1 MQAVY
6 FLFCQGVDLQ
16 LLLDGVG
23 HALAPPS
30 TSSGDNLLVKYLL
43 VSFLHFKNH
52 KNTTAAVIRSLLDK
66 GYLEIS
72 DIRYS
77 TTVLARAYKPC
88 VSILEFLKNE
98 YGELSVEKI
107 VGHLISTMEDTQV
120 LNQLLALISEKNIL
134 SKKVVES

>member
-1 MQAVY
+1 MFDLTKAEYEVLFY
-6 FLFCQGVDLQ
+6 FYDSSKSLTKQE
-16 LLLDGVG
+16 LLESVLS
-23 HALAPPS
+23 L
-30 TSSGDNLLVKYLL
+30 N
-43 VSFLHFKNH
+43 

-66 GYLEIS
+66 GYLEIA

-98 YGELSVEKI
+98 YGELSVEKV

-120 LNQLLALISEKNIL
+120 LNQLLALISEKKYSIQKGSWKL
-134 SKKVVES
+134 KDKR

>member
-1 MQAVY
+1 MFDLTKAEYEVLFY
-6 FLFCQGVDLQ
+6 FYDSSKSLTKQE
-16 LLLDGVG
+16 LLESVLS
-23 HALAPPS
+23 L
-30 TSSGDNLLVKYLL
+30 N
-43 VSFLHFKNH
+43 

-66 GYLEIS
+66 GYLEIA

-98 YGELSVEKI
+98 YGELSVEKV

>member
-1 MQAVY
+1 MFDLTKAEYEVLFY
-6 FLFCQGVDLQ
+6 FYDSSKSLTKQE
-16 LLLDGVG
+16 LLESV
-23 HALAPPS
+23 PS
-30 TSSGDNLLVKYLL
+30 LN
-43 VSFLHFKNH
+43 

-66 GYLEIS
+66 GYLEIA

-98 YGELSVEKI
+98 YGELSVEKV

-120 LNQLLALISEKNIL
+120 LNQLLALISEKKYSIQKGSWKL
-134 SKKVVES
+134 KDKR

>member
-1 MQAVY
+1 MFDLTKAEYEVLFY
-6 FLFCQGVDLQ
+6 FYDSSKSLTKQE
-16 LLLDGVG
+16 LLESVLS
-23 HALAPPS
+23 L
-30 TSSGDNLLVKYLL
+30 N
-43 VSFLHFKNH
+43 

-66 GYLEIS
+66 GYLEIA

-98 YGELSVEKI
+98 YGELSVEKV

-120 LNQLLALISEKNIL
+120 LNQLLALISEKKYSIQKG
-134 SKKVVES
+134 S